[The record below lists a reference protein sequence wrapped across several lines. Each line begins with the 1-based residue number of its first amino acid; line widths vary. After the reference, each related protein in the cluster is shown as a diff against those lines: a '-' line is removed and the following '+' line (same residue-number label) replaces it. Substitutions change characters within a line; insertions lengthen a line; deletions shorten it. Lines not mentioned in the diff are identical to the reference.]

1 MRDGSDGAPRCAV
14 LVGPYLSGKSRLFEA
29 LLATGETAA
38 RKGGTHPVASA
49 GELAVGH
56 TSFMGEPWTL
66 IDCPGSIEFAQE
78 AQNALMAA
86 DVAVVVCEPVPDRA
100 LTLAP
105 ILKFLDD
112 HDIPHVLFVNKMDTA
127 TGSVRDLLAALQA
140 MSAHPLVLRH
150 VPIREG
156 DIVSGYVDLASERAY
171 RYQPGK
177 PSDLIKLPDS
187 VLDREREARASMLEQ
202 LADFDDA
209 LLEKI
214 LEDVQPTPKEI
225 YAQIAKDVAQDLI
238 VPVMLGA
245 AGQNSGVFRL
255 WKALRHDTPSPAV
268 TATRRKI
275 KPEGEPLIQ
284 IVKTFHAA
292 HTGKL
297 SIGRI
302 WRGSVKD
309 GMTLGGDRVSGLY
322 HMVGPSLTKIGEA
335 GVGDVVG
342 LGRMDDVKTGA
353 VLTPSGAKEAL
364 EFPTVFKPVYSMAIT
379 AENRADEVKLS
390 GALQKVMEE
399 DPALSVV
406 HNPDTGQTVLWGQ
419 GELHINATIEKLAR
433 AYNLKVN
440 TRKPEVAYKETI
452 RKGTSLHARH
462 KRQSGGHGQFG
473 DIHIEIQPL
482 PRGAGFKYS
491 DRIVGGSVP
500 KQYIPAVGEGVK
512 EYLSKGP
519 LGFPVVD
526 ISVVLFDGSY
536 HAVDSSDMAF
546 KTAARIGM
554 TEGMPKCDPYVL
566 EPIFKVTIA
575 MPTEFTP
582 KVQRLVTGRRGQLLG
597 FDAKAGWA
605 GWDEVVAQMPEAEIH
620 DLIIELRSITL
631 GVGTYTRAFDH
642 LAELRGKVPERAGG
656 HETAAA
662 Q

>member
-14 LVGPYLSGKSRLFEA
+14 LVGPYLSGKSKLFEA
-29 LLATGETAA
+29 LLATAETVA
-38 RKGGTHPVASA
+38 RKGPAVAA
-49 GELAVGH
+49 TGELTVGH
-56 TSFMGEPWTL
+56 TSFMGEPWAL

-78 AQNALMAA
+78 ARNALMAA
-86 DVAVVVCEPVPDRA
+86 DIAVVVCEPVADRA

-105 ILKFLDD
+105 TLKFLDD
-112 HDIPHVLFVNKMDTA
+112 YDIPHILFVNKMDTA

-140 MSAHPLVLRH
+140 MSAHPLVLRQ
-150 VPIREG
+150 VPIRDG
-156 DIVSGYVDLASERAY
+156 DSVSGYVDLASERAY

-187 VLDREREARASMLEQ
+187 VLEREREARATMLEA

-214 LEDVQPTPKEI
+214 LEDVTPTPKEI
-225 YAQIAKDVAQDLI
+225 YAQIAKDLAQDLI

-245 AGQNSGVFRL
+245 AGQNNGVFRL
-255 WKALRHDTPSPAV
+255 WKALRHDTPSPSV

-275 KPEGEPLIQ
+275 APQGEALVHV
-284 IVKTFHAA
+284 VKTVHAA

-297 SIGRI
+297 SVGRL
-302 WRGSVKD
+302 WRGTIKD
-309 GMTLGGDRVSGLY
+309 GMTLGGSRVSGLY
-322 HMVGPSLTKIGEA
+322 HIVGSTLTKIGEA
-335 GVGDVVG
+335 VAGDLVG
-342 LGRMDDVKTGA
+342 LGRMDEVKTGA
-353 VLTPSGAKEAL
+353 VLTPSGSKETL
-364 EFPTVFKPVYSMAIT
+364 PFPAVLTSVYSMAIT

-390 GALQKVMEE
+390 GALHKITEE
-399 DPALSVV
+399 DPALSVT
-406 HNPDTGQTVLWGQ
+406 HNADTGQTVLWGQ
-419 GELHINATIEKLAR
+419 GEIHINAAAEKLSR
-433 AYNLKVN
+433 IYNLKVN

-452 RKGTSLHARH
+452 RKSTSLHARH

-482 PRGAGFKYS
+482 PRGGGFKYH
-491 DRIVGGSVP
+491 DKIVGGSVP

-526 ISVVLFDGSY
+526 LAVTLFDGSF

-566 EPIFKVTIA
+566 EPIFKVSIA
-575 MPTEFTP
+575 VPTDYTS

-597 FDAKAGWA
+597 FDAKPGWS

-642 LAELRGKVPERAGG
+642 LAELRGKVPERANA
-656 HETAAA
+656 EAAA
-662 Q
+662 AS

>member
-14 LVGPYLSGKSRLFEA
+14 LVGPYLSGKSKLFEG
-29 LLATGETAA
+29 LLATAETAAA
-38 RKGGTHPVASA
+38 RKGGHPAA
-49 GELAVGH
+49 TGELAVGH
-56 TSFMGEPWTL
+56 ASFLGEPWTL

-86 DVAVVVCEPVPDRA
+86 DVAVVVCEAVADRA

-105 ILKFLDD
+105 TLKFLDD
-112 HDIPHVLFVNKMDTA
+112 HDIPHILFVNKMDTA
-127 TGSVRDLLAALQA
+127 TGRVRDLLAALQA

-150 VPIREG
+150 VPIRDG
-156 DIVSGYVDLASERAY
+156 DAVAGYVDLASERAY

-177 PSDLIKLPDS
+177 PSALIQMPDTER
-187 VLDREREARASMLEQ
+187 DREREARASMLEA

-209 LLEKI
+209 LMEKI
-214 LEDVQPTPKEI
+214 LEDVVPTPKEV
-225 YAQIAKDVAQDLI
+225 YQQIAKDVAEDLI

-245 AGQNSGVFRL
+245 AAHNHGVFRL
-255 WKALRHDTPSPAV
+255 WKALRHDTPAAAT
-268 TATRRKI
+268 TAARRKI
-275 KPEGEPLIQ
+275 APQGEPLLQ
-284 IVKTFHAA
+284 VVKTFHAA

-297 SIGRI
+297 SVARI
-302 WRGSVKD
+302 WRGSIKD
-309 GMTLGGDRVSGLY
+309 GATLGGSRVSGLY
-322 HMVGPSLTKIGEA
+322 HMGGGTLTKIGEA
-335 GVGDVVG
+335 VAGDVVG
-342 LGRMDDVKTGA
+342 LGRMDEVKTGA
-353 VLTPSGAKEAL
+353 VLTPSGAKESL
-364 EFPTVFKPVYSMAIT
+364 PFPSVLKPVYSMAIT

-390 GALQKVMEE
+390 GALQKIIEE

-406 HNPDTGQTVLWGQ
+406 HNADTGQTVLWGQ
-419 GELHINATIEKLAR
+419 GELHINAAIEKLAKS
-433 AYNLKVN
+433 YNLKVN
-440 TRKPEVAYKETI
+440 TRKPDVAYKETI

-512 EYLSKGP
+512 EYLAKGP

-526 ISVVLFDGSY
+526 VSVVLFDGSY

-554 TEGMPKCDPYVL
+554 QDGMPKCDPYVL
-566 EPIFKVTIA
+566 EPIFKVAIA
-575 MPTEFTP
+575 VPTEFTS

-597 FDAKAGWA
+597 FDAKAGWP

-642 LAELRGKVPERAGG
+642 LAELRGKVPERASP
-656 HETAAA
+656 ETAAA
-662 Q
+662 S